1 MKKWT
6 YLLSGVVIGAI
17 IATSSS
23 AFAAQVK
30 SLVGKKVT
38 GEYTVV
44 VDGKTLIDK
53 GAVID
58 SKANAPVRALS
69 EALGADVQVSGKT
82 ISITSADEPVTTTDP
97 SSGSSTSVPANSTQ
111 NKYMGGTKES
121 LLMAKESYEKNILEP
136 LKNSLEQQAK
146 RLELAKAAKDDKGIA
161 MVEDEI
167 ARLNADWEKYTKEV
181 QLIDEA
187 LAAIENK

>member
-44 VDGKTLIDK
+44 VDGKTLSDK

-82 ISITSADEPVTTTDP
+82 ISITSTEPGVTTPDS
-97 SSGSSTSVPANSTQ
+97 SSGSSTGSPTNTTQ

-121 LLMAKESYEKNILEP
+121 LLNSKESYQKNILEP
-136 LKNSLEQQAK
+136 
-146 RLELAKAAKDDKGIA
+146 AKDSLKRQENLLSLATAAQDDKAIA
-161 MVEDEI
+161 NIQAEI
-167 ARLNADWEKYTKEV
+167 ARLNADIEKYTKEV

>member
-38 GEYTVV
+38 GEYTVI
-44 VDGKTLIDK
+44 VDGKTLSDK

-58 SKANAPVRALS
+58 SKANVPVRALS

-82 ISITSADEPVTTTDP
+82 ISITSTDGPVTTSDS
-97 SSGSSTSVPANSTQ
+97 SSGSSAGGSTDSTQ

-121 LLMAKESYEKNILEP
+121 LLNAKESYQKNILEP
-136 LKNSLEQQAK
+136 AKESLKRQENLLSLAT
-146 RLELAKAAKDDKGIA
+146 AAQDDKAIA
-161 MVEDEI
+161 NIQAEI
-167 ARLNADWEKYTKEV
+167 NRLNADIEKYTKEV
-181 QLIDEA
+181 QQIDEA
-187 LAAIENK
+187 LAALENK